1 MDLGSFLA
9 DTSESSDE
17 RSEDGKRGRE
27 AVKEKWRGTGS
38 SGLCGDA

>member
-17 RSEDGKRGRE
+17 RREDEAGTKGRE
-27 AVKEKWRGTGS
+27 EIRRKRDG
-38 SGLCGDA
+38 